1 LAISGLQ
8 HHFRRNAAAEIAK
21 DGTPAGRPFL
31 VVASTLGWE
40 AEAGA
45 EAGSG
50 AG

>member
-31 VVASTLGWE
+31 VVASTSGAE

-45 EAGSG
+45 EAG
-50 AG
+50 